1 MSEWV
6 RNKAT
11 GVVTLCWRMG
21 ELSDFNTRRTGDRAF
36 KPRWRTRESEQVRNF
51 CTWYKY
57 ECVRHAKYDLTADER
72 TEGRWRRHLDK
83 SKNSSQFTAAL
94 CFILWRSMNAR
105 STENNN
111 KQTVS
116 RQIFSPM
123 AQVAKPTCC
132 CYRGRR
138 SKRLFLS
145 SDNCVPRA
153 PSFCAL
159 IAYFGFTQW
168 AKTRKKVQF
177 GRTMHCLSQRLWS
190 TFFEIFSSGWSPKE
204 TWSEEKISK
213 KRWF

>member
-111 KQTVS
+111 KQHRRFPAKFFLQS
-116 RQIFSPM
+116 DG

-132 CYRGRR
+132 CLLTKEEEEA
-138 SKRLFLS
+138 SLS
-145 SDNCVPRA
+145 L
-153 PSFCAL
+153 SF
-159 IAYFGFTQW
+159 F
-168 AKTRKKVQF
+168 R
-177 GRTMHCLSQRLWS
+177 
-190 TFFEIFSSGWSPKE
+190 
-204 TWSEEKISK
+204 
-213 KRWF
+213 